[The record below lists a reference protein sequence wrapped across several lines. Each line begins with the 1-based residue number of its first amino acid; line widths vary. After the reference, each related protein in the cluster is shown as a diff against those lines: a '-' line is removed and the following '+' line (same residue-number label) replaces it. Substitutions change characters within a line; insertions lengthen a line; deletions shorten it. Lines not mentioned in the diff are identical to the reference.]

1 MTSPSA
7 ETLAPHIDIAV
18 RDGEAVI
25 TQQRPALVSSL
36 VGMSVSRA
44 MAFIP
49 TLLPICGQAQSLA
62 AQRAVAAARGESEV
76 NAERQAQP
84 WREQAFAAAWRLS
97 IDWPERL
104 GEAHRMDAL
113 GRVHRAPD
121 DVVRA
126 AALAQTIPGLDA
138 VQSLDQLLD
147 WVRASNCVAAGVARR
162 ALDVGGPLSGVECL
176 GEDALATLASE
187 ALAAEDFNALD
198 PVDGALEVGPL
209 AMARDPLVAQ
219 LQAELGTTLLARV
232 LAQILDT
239 RFICRALDAAAGAAE
254 PETNAW
260 SAAGGVGVGRAI
272 TSRGPVFHRVCLDGG
287 ADRAVLDW
295 RVLAPTDWHFAA
307 GGPVALALPQMD
319 GEEAMKLLVTSYDP
333 CAPWSLHTGPGE
345 GSGRA

>member
-36 VGMSVSRA
+36 VGMPVSRA

-62 AQRAVAAARGESEV
+62 AQRAVAAARGDSEAT
-76 NAERQAQP
+76 AERQAQP
-84 WREQAFAAAWRLS
+84 WREQAFAAAWRLTV
-97 IDWPERL
+97 DWPEL
-104 GEAHRMDAL
+104 QGEAHRMDAL

-162 ALDVGGPLSGVECL
+162 ALDVGRPLSGVECL
-176 GEDALATLASE
+176 GEDALATLARE

-198 PVDGALEVGPL
+198 PVDGAREVGPL

-219 LQAELGTTLLARV
+219 LQAELGTTVLARV

-239 RFICRALDAAAGAAE
+239 RFICQALGADGAAE
-254 PETNAW
+254 PQTNAW
-260 SAAGGVGVGRAI
+260 SAAGGVGVGCAI

-287 ADRAVLDW
+287 ADEAVLDW
-295 RVLAPTDWHFAA
+295 RGPAPTDWHFAA
-307 GGPVALALPQMD
+307 GGPVALALPQMVGD
-319 GEEAMKLLVTSYDP
+319 EAMKLLVTSYDP
-333 CAPWSLHTGPGE
+333 CAPWSLGAGEE